1 MRNIIIDLQES
12 DKWKIQSTIVINLI
26 SLKDAEEERVMH
38 SKSNNI
44 KFTSDHDANKVAPQD
59 IKTI

>member
-1 MRNIIIDLQES
+1 MKNLDYKNENIGNEY
-12 DKWKIQSTIVINLI
+12 K
-26 SLKDAEEERVMH
+26 RVMH

-59 IKTI
+59 IKTT